1 MKQKTRLMTPEENH
15 RFQLVQAV
23 AFEVSIMKRR
33 KRNLRQIW
41 RQMKTAGK
49 SGYFQKTN
57 LCCTDAFF
65 ITNTVAASTAKRC
78 CLGESEA

>member
-23 AFEVSIMKRR
+23 AFDRR
-33 KRNLRQIW
+33 RIW
-41 RQMKTAGK
+41 RQMKAVGK